1 MTIKYNT
8 SLEIVYTNNAEYREC
23 IRKLFH
29 MKYVWPSANLPDDL
43 EEETRDE
50 MNYDETQMTETLDK
64 LYSLTEHHQL
74 FQELYDLAAAR
85 MFSTDRPTGQAILLS
100 YDFLWIFHKVMC
112 VFLLSTHLEES
123 NESYL
128 ELKRLL

>member
-8 SLEIVYTNNAEYREC
+8 HLEIVYTNNAEYREC

-29 MKYVWPSANLPDDL
+29 MKYVWPSDDLPDDL
-43 EEETRDE
+43 EDETRDE
-50 MNYDETQMTETLDK
+50 MNYDETQMTKTLDQ
-64 LYSLTEHHQL
+64 LFALTENHPL

-100 YDFLWIFHKVMC
+100 YDFLWIFHKIMSG
-112 VFLLSTHLEES
+112 FLLSTHLAES
-123 NESYL
+123 NEHYL